1 MASTFAGLS
10 IASRGLLASQ
20 IGTAT
25 TTNNM
30 SNVNTPGYSRQ
41 VVNQVAIG
49 PAAVY
54 SRNTVGAGADVTS
67 VSRVNSYRLNQKYW
81 QQNCSLGEW
90 LTKTE
95 YLTEIE
101 KALGT
106 SSNDNGFSN
115 MMKDFYAAL
124 ESLSTNA
131 GDSAARA
138 KVYETGN
145 AVCEYFKAAAKSLTQ
160 LRNDANNEVK
170 TTVDQINSYAKQI
183 TELNQQI
190 STAASAGASTNEL
203 EDRRDLLVD
212 ELSKLTDVNV
222 TANII
227 NTASDGTTTASYT
240 VSINGQELI
249 SGNNAR
255 QLECCTITDDSA
267 QNGMYGI
274 KWADTGDSFNVS
286 NSGTLKACMDLRDGS
301 GSAGNGKGIPYYM
314 SKLDNFAR
322 TFAKAFNEGIYA
334 DGKQY
339 YGGHAGGYGL
349 DGTTGVRFFTCD
361 GESTADF
368 LAGGTDTATRY
379 NKITAANISL
389 SSDVKDNNK
398 IAAASQAPSGLD
410 TTTGSNNQNAADLLR
425 ICKDSRMFNSG
436 TPVDYYNSVISTLGT
451 ETSYASRENDRQTNM
466 VSYIGDSRAAV
477 SGVSENEE
485 MANFSKYQQA
495 YIASSK
501 AVTTWSEIY
510 EATINMVSD

>member
-25 TTNNM
+25 TTSNI

-54 SRNTVGAGADVTS
+54 GRNTVGAGADVTS

-90 LTKTE
+90 SSKTK
-95 YLTEIE
+95 YLTEVE

-106 SSNDNGFSN
+106 SSNDNGFSKT
-115 MMKDFYAAL
+115 MSEFYAAL
-124 ESLSTNA
+124 ETLSTNA
-131 GDSAARA
+131 NDSAARA
-138 KVYETGN
+138 KVYETGK
-145 AVCEYFKAAAKSLTQ
+145 AVCQYFNAAAQSLTQ
-160 LRNDANNEVK
+160 LRNDTNTEVK

-183 TELNQQI
+183 AELNQQI

-212 ELSKLTDVNV
+212 KLSQLTDVSV
-222 TANII
+222 TANTI

-240 VSINGQELI
+240 VSINGQELV
-249 SGNNAR
+249 SGNRAR
-255 QLECCTITDDSA
+255 QLECYTITDGSA

-274 KWADTGDSFNVS
+274 KWADTGDLFNVS
-286 NSGTLKACMDLRDGS
+286 TSGTLKACMDLRDGNGDS
-301 GSAGNGKGIPYYM
+301 GNGKGIPYYM
-314 SKLDNFAR
+314 SKLDNFAQ
-322 TFAKAFNEGIYA
+322 TFAKAFNEGSYA

-349 DGTTGVRFFTCD
+349 DGTTGVRFFTCG

-368 LAGGTDTATRY
+368 LAAGTDTAARY
-379 NKITAANISL
+379 SKITAANISL
-389 SSDVKDNNK
+389 SSDVKDNKK
-398 IAAASQAPSGLD
+398 IAASSQAPSGSD

-425 ICKDSRMFNSG
+425 ICKDARMFNSG
-436 TPVDYYNSVISTLGT
+436 TPVDYYNSIISTLGT
-451 ETSYASRENDRQTNM
+451 ETSYASRENDRQTNL
-466 VSYIGDSRAAV
+466 VSYIDDSRASV
-477 SGVSENEE
+477 SGVSTNEE
-485 MANFSKYQQA
+485 TANLSRYQEA

-501 AVTTWSEIY
+501 AVTTWNEIY
-510 EATINMVSD
+510 EITINMVR